1 MQKYIEQLVT
11 MSISFLPKVILAI
24 ITLIVGFWL
33 IKKITKT
40 FRKILTTREVD
51 ETVQPFFVSLVNVGL
66 KIVLAF
72 SAAGIFGIQTASF
85 IAVLGALAF
94 AIGMALQGSLGHFA
108 SGILLLLFKP
118 YKVGDV
124 VELSGKTGKVEAI
137 RIFNTILRTFENK
150 LIIIPNGVVTSD
162 VITNITG
169 QDEQQM
175 VMTFGIGYGDDIDQ
189 AREVITSVL
198 DSCPNL
204 MKDKPMNVYVE
215 ELADSSVNFS
225 VRAWTKN
232 EFYWDNFFYL
242 QEHVK
247 KAFDKEG
254 IEIPFPQRSVHLE
267 KAS

>member
-1 MQKYIEQLVT
+1 
-11 MSISFLPKVILAI
+11 
-24 ITLIVGFWL
+24 
-33 IKKITKT
+33 
-40 FRKILTTREVD
+40 
-51 ETVQPFFVSLVNVGL
+51 
-66 KIVLAF
+66 
-72 SAAGIFGIQTASF
+72 
-85 IAVLGALAF
+85 
-94 AIGMALQGSLGHFA
+94 
-108 SGILLLLFKP
+108 
-118 YKVGDV
+118 
-124 VELSGKTGKVEAI
+124 
-137 RIFNTILRTFENK
+137 
-150 LIIIPNGVVTSD
+150 
-162 VITNITG
+162 
-169 QDEQQM
+169 M

-189 AREVITSVL
+189 ARGVITSVL

-204 MKDKPMNVYVE
+204 IKDKPMNVYVE